1 MTHSHYDDDYPERGR
16 PRSKVGWTDHH
27 ETVLRALYWHTR
39 TARLATDQSIYDCIV
54 RFRGSVISPSGA
66 RTRRQELERDFG
78 LVVTGTARAKT
89 EAGRPCATFRL
100 TDKGHEKAAAI
111 FAADRQTQL
120 FNERPAA

>member
-66 RTRRQELERDFG
+66 RTTKGVVRRL
-78 LVVTGTARAKT
+78 
-89 EAGRPCATFRL
+89 
-100 TDKGHEKAAAI
+100 KAAGFERVAPRPEA
-111 FAADRQTQL
+111 FGVSADR
-120 FNERPAA
+120 